1 MKKTAT
7 LDHVEKEGH
16 GDENFAPSVSKGTF
30 IDGGGTYV
38 DVGGMKPRATSSN
51 QKSGNPGGVAPLS

>member
-1 MKKTAT
+1 MKRSAT

-16 GDENFAPSVSKGTF
+16 GDENFAPSVTKGTF

-38 DVGGMKPRATSSN
+38 DVGGMKPRTHSSN
-51 QKSGNPGGVAPLS
+51 TKSGHPGGVTPLS